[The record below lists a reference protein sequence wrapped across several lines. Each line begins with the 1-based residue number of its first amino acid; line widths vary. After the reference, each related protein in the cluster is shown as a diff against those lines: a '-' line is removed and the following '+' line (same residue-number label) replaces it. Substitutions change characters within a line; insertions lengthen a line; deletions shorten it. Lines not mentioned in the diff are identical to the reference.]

1 MPEAQKENNGGVQDR
16 KKDKAKEKAAEK
28 VAEAD
33 EDEGRWRKADIERR
47 HWDDLRIGR
56 VCRCAVVAAPEDRS
70 YDFLN

>member
-33 EDEGRWRKADIERR
+33 EDEGR
-47 HWDDLRIGR
+47 
-56 VCRCAVVAAPEDRS
+56 
-70 YDFLN
+70 